1 MQPALKLFL
10 TGDPGCGK
18 TTAIRKLTDRL
29 KPHLAM
35 TGFYTEEFRTSGRR
49 AGFRGVT
56 LDGQQFDLA
65 RVGAESPYRLGPYGV
80 VLEGLESIGIP
91 ALTPASPDVLIVLDE
106 VGKMESFSEPF
117 RDAVLELLEG
127 SNPVLG
133 TVAPHG
139 VGFVKKIRQ
148 HKSVELVR
156 LTRKSRDGM
165 IGEILRR
172 LARDG
177 IGVGR

>member
-1 MQPALKLFL
+1 MQNALKLFL

-18 TTAIRKLTDRL
+18 TTAIRKLTERL

-35 TGFYTEEFRTSGRR
+35 TGFTTEEFRKDGRR

-56 LDGQQFDLA
+56 LDGQRFDLA
-65 RVGAESPYRLGPYGV
+65 RVGVESPYRLGPYGI

-91 ALTPASPDVLIVLDE
+91 ALIPASPDVLIVLD
-106 VGKMESFSEPF
+106 VVSKMESFSEPF
-117 RDAVLELLEG
+117 QEAVLALLEG
-127 SNPVLG
+127 PNPVLG
-133 TVAPHG
+133 TVAHHG
-139 VGFVKKIRQ
+139 VGFVKRVRQ
-148 HKSVELVR
+148 HKNVELVR

-177 IGVGR
+177 IGAGR

>member
-1 MQPALKLFL
+1 MQEPLKLFL

-29 KPHLAM
+29 KPHLSM
-35 TGFYTEEFRTSGRR
+35 TGFITEEFRKSGRR
-49 AGFRGVT
+49 AGFRGIT
-56 LDGQQFDLA
+56 LDGQPFDLA
-65 RVGAESPYRLGPYGV
+65 RAGAESPYRLGPYGI

-91 ALTPASPDVLIVLDE
+91 ALTPTSPDVLVVLDE

-117 RDAVLELLEG
+117 RDTVLELLDG
-127 SNPVLG
+127 PNPVLG

-139 VGFVKKIRQ
+139 VGFVKRVRH
-148 HKSVELVR
+148 HKNVELVR

-172 LARDG
+172 LAREG
-177 IGVGR
+177 LGVGR

>member
-1 MQPALKLFL
+1 MHNPLKLFL

-18 TTAIRKLTDRL
+18 TTAIRKLADRL
-29 KPHLAM
+29 KPHLDM
-35 TGFYTEEFRTSGRR
+35 TGFYTEEFLKSGKR

-56 LDGQQFDLA
+56 LDGRSFDLA

-80 VLEGLESIGIP
+80 LLDGLESIGIP
-91 ALTPASPDVLIVLDE
+91 ALVPASPDVLVVLDE

-117 RDAVLELLEG
+117 RNTVLDLLNG
-127 SNPVLG
+127 PNPVLG
-133 TVAPHG
+133 TVASHG

-148 HKSVELVR
+148 HKDVELIR

-177 IGVGR
+177 IGAGR